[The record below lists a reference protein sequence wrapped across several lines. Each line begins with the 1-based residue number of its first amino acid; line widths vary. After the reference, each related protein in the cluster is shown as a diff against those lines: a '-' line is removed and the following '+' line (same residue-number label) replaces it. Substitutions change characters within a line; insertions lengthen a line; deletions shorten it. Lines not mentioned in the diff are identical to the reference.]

1 MAIALAV
8 DHLTSTLLD
17 RAGFRHAFFTRQGGV
32 SLGPYATLNFSYG
45 VGDEAAH
52 VDENFRRAERTLA
65 LEPGR
70 LLFLS
75 QVHGCDVVEISA
87 AALRSDVLQQQG
99 DGLTAADPELG
110 LGVRTADCVP
120 VLIACTKSGHAAAAH
135 AGWRGLV
142 SNVIAATVAKLAVE
156 PSSLLAAIG
165 PHIGVNAFEVSDD
178 VAAQLQAA
186 APHLDVVRREPQQ
199 KPHVDLRRIAR
210 AQLEGAGIP
219 AANID
224 DVCGCTYSE
233 PDRFFSFRRDGA
245 HSGRHISVIVP
256 RSLR

>member
-1 MAIALAV
+1 M
-8 DHLTSTLLD
+8 DHLTSCLLD
-17 RAGFRHAFFTRQGGV
+17 QAGFRHAFFTRHGGV

-75 QVHGCDVVEISA
+75 QVHGREVVETCASA
-87 AALRSDVLQQQG
+87 TRAQVLHQQG
-99 DGLTAADPELG
+99 DALAGADPTLG

-120 VLIACTKSGHAAAAH
+120 VLIACTKTGRAAAVH

-142 SNVIAATVAKLAVE
+142 SNVIAATLAKLAVE

-165 PHIGVNAFEVSDD
+165 PHIGVAAFEVSDD
-178 VAAQLQAA
+178 VAAELQAV
-186 APHLDVVRREPQQ
+186 APHVDVIRREPQQ

-210 AQLEGAGIP
+210 AQLESAGVLS
-219 AANID
+219 ANID
-224 DVCGCTYSE
+224 DVAGCTYSE

-245 HSGRHISVIVP
+245 RSGRHISVIVP
-256 RSLR
+256 RSQR